1 MDIGVWDIAAA
12 AVKTALYAATLLAAG
27 GAFFLAHSG
36 RMLDEGERRLIGR
49 RVERWLIVAIVASAA
64 RILVTA
70 GSLADGLPGM
80 LDTKLIHMVWHS
92 GEDSAAITRVAG
104 LLLAARAANS
114 IRPAGALAA
123 VGGASAAMSFAWV
136 GHAHATGD
144 PWTTACI
151 ALHLVAVAFWIGAL
165 GPLALLTRTGD
176 PRRAGAAA
184 ARFGRIALAVVS
196 VLAAAGLIALS
207 RFLGH
212 ASALWDSAYGRT
224 MCVKLVLVAGLLS
237 LAAFNKFRLTPR
249 LLAGDAAAAHS
260 MRRSI
265 HAEMALAAA
274 ILLTTAVLTTLFGP
288 PALG

>member
-1 MDIGVWDIAAA
+1 VDIGVWDIAAA

-27 GAFFLAHSG
+27 GAFFLAYTG
-36 RMLDEGERRLIGR
+36 RMLDEDERRAIGR
-49 RVERWLIVAIVASAA
+49 RVERWLIAAIVASAA

-70 GSLADGLPGM
+70 GSLGDGLPGM

-104 LLLAARAANS
+104 LLLAARAAMS
-114 IRPAGALAA
+114 TRPAGALAA
-123 VGGASAAMSFAWV
+123 VGGATAAMSFAWV

-144 PWTTACI
+144 PWTAACI

-196 VLAAAGLIALS
+196 VLVAAGLIALW

-237 LAAFNKFRLTPR
+237 LAAFNKVRLTPR
-249 LLAGDAAAAHS
+249 LLTGDAAAAHS
-260 MRRSI
+260 LRRSI
-265 HAEMALAAA
+265 HAEMTLATS